1 MTGLPQG
8 SHAIRNLAIRIKVS
22 NPESFAVV
30 MRRVILQI
38 EFDGKP
44 MVWVPVSDF
53 SGGGAG
59 APYVESWYLSADGK
73 GAMTSRWTM
82 PYQKEAKI
90 TLINYSDET
99 VGASLDAQVDT
110 WKWDDRSLYF
120 HASWK
125 QE

>member
-110 WKWDDRSLYF
+110 
-120 HASWK
+120 
-125 QE
+125 